1 MDDSVLQRVLNAIP
15 RDGAIGARDYA
26 IAVLMM
32 AYKERT
38 CPLWKETGDAVKK
51 YLELRSVRL
60 TDSVPLFV
68 NAGGSRLTRFGLR
81 YIIAHRVAEATE
93 DCPTLLTRRVTP
105 HTIRH
110 YLPFRTMSGTG
121 TPAHYFRQI
130 REVAQDIVLT
140 PSISPMLGKGV
151 HREVYYRLPSS
162 SFASAGR
169 PSRVTYRAVC
179 EVTE

>member
-130 REVAQDIVLT
+130 REVAQT
-140 PSISPMLGKGV
+140 
-151 HREVYYRLPSS
+151 
-162 SFASAGR
+162 
-169 PSRVTYRAVC
+169 
-179 EVTE
+179 